1 MKPIFLSVLLLVL
14 PLPASAQAPA
24 APPPPP
30 AREGTA
36 EFALVSTTGNA
47 STQTIGLS
55 GELILRPDAWIVKNR
70 AAFVRNESEDVLTA
84 ESFLYLVR
92 ADRILSPR
100 LSALGEYSY
109 FRDEFAGVDHRN
121 NFLGGLSFKVLALPR
136 HGFSVDAGAGYLHEQ
151 RLEGD
156 DVSTG
161 TYAGG
166 ASYKFTVSE
175 NTELTEDFRYT
186 GTFADAGDWRVNNIV
201 ALTTRMTAIFSLK
214 LSNTIRYSHAPVV
227 DFESTDTITS
237 VALVAK
243 F

>member
-1 MKPIFLSVLLLVL
+1 MKVVHVCALLSLAG
-14 PLPASAQAPA
+14 PALAQAP
-24 APPPPP
+24 PPAPPP

-47 STQTIGLS
+47 STQTIGV
-55 GELILRPDAWIVKNR
+55 GAELILRPDTWVVKNR
-70 AAFVRNESEDVLTA
+70 ASFVRNESEDVLTA
-84 ESFLYLVR
+84 ESFLYLFR
-92 ADRILSPR
+92 ADKTLTPR

-121 NFLGGLSFKVLALPR
+121 NVLGGVSYKVLELPE
-136 HGFSVDAGAGYLHEQ
+136 HLFFVDAGVGYLNEQ
-151 RLEGD
+151 RLAGD
-156 DVSTG
+156 NVSTG

-166 ASYKFTVSE
+166 AGYKWKVSP

-186 GTFADAGDWRVNNIV
+186 GTFADADDWRVNNIV
-201 ALTTRMTAIFSLK
+201 SVTASMTAIFSLK
-214 LSNTIRYSHAPVV
+214 LSNTVRYSHAPVV